1 MKKKNYTWYLWGML
15 LSTFAIISVLYWL
28 PDNLFGV
35 PLQKV
40 DIFSELRHSDADAP
54 NGKDVEQLTRNSA
67 TANGET
73 EKEIKERDAIY
84 EDLKKQDATSENEEP
99 IDPSSLDKEESQ
111 TTPKVYFE
119 DFNPSHLGL
128 RNTYAALAKRKIEGS
143 PLRIAFLGDSF
154 IEADIFT
161 IDLRSLLQSRYGGG
175 GVGWMPFSSEVSGYR
190 QGITHSF
197 SGWKDH
203 FIIRQSK
210 DLYPLTGHYYTC
222 EGSASLQYKV
232 AKGYSSWDCAT
243 IFYTSNKEVQVTV
256 SGVDSTQRYSLPP
269 SSEMNA
275 YAIKG
280 QNGEMNLSFSG
291 AEGAK
296 FYGLALDRTKQGGG
310 VILDNFS
317 HRGSSG
323 FQLGQIDTQLGKRF
337 AALRPYHLIVLQYG
351 LNVAS
356 DKTKD
361 YTYYTKRMSEV
372 IDHLRELYPHTD
384 IIIMG
389 VSDRAKRSSG
399 EPHTMSS
406 IYALR
411 NAQRKLA
418 SEKGIVFWDTFEAM
432 GGEDSMGHFVKQ
444 GWAAND
450 YTHLSFKGGKR
461 LADVFYNSFLF
472 EEKYYQRIHQ

>member
-15 LSTFAIISVLYWL
+15 LSTFAIISLLYWL

-67 TANGET
+67 TDDGET

-84 EDLKKQDATSENEEP
+84 EDLKKQDATLEEEEP
-99 IDPSSLDKEESQ
+99 IAPSSLDKEESQ

-128 RNTYAALAKRKIEGS
+128 RNTYAALAKRKINGT

-161 IDLRSLLQSRYGGG
+161 LDLRKFLQSRYGGG
-175 GVGWMPFSSEVSGYR
+175 GAGWMPFSSEVSGYR

-210 DLYPLTGHYYTC
+210 ELYPLTGHYYTC
-222 EGSASLQYKV
+222 EGAATLQYKV
-232 AKGYSSWDCAT
+232 AKGYTPWDCAT
-243 IFYTSNKEVQVTV
+243 IFYTSNKEVQVTM
-256 SGVDSTQRYSLPP
+256 SNADTTQRYSLPL
-269 SSEMNA
+269 SAEMNA

-280 QNGEMNLSFSG
+280 QGGEMKLSFSG
-291 AEGAK
+291 AEGAR
-296 FYGLALDRTKQGGG
+296 FYGVALDNTKQSGG

-361 YTYYTKRMSEV
+361 YTYYTNRMGEA
-372 IDHLRELYPHTD
+372 IDHLKKLYPHTD
-384 IIIMG
+384 IVIMG
-389 VSDRAKRSSG
+389 VSDRAKRSGG
-399 EPHTMSS
+399 EPHTIPCLPYMPYAMRSENWRAKRASS
-406 IYALR
+406 FGIPSKPWGEKIVWVAL
-411 NAQRKLA
+411 
-418 SEKGIVFWDTFEAM
+418 
-432 GGEDSMGHFVKQ
+432 
-444 GWAAND
+444 
-450 YTHLSFKGGKR
+450 
-461 LADVFYNSFLF
+461 
-472 EEKYYQRIHQ
+472 

>member
-15 LSTFAIISVLYWL
+15 LSTFAIISLLYWL

-40 DIFSELRHSDADAP
+40 DIFSELRHSDADTP
-54 NGKDVEQLTRNSA
+54 NGKEVEQLTRNSA
-67 TANGET
+67 TADGET
-73 EKEIKERDAIY
+73 EKEVKERDAIY
-84 EDLKKQDATSENEEP
+84 EDLKKQDATLENKEP
-99 IDPSSLDKEESQ
+99 IEPSSPDKEESDS
-111 TTPKVYFE
+111 TPKVYFE

-128 RNTYAALAKRKIEGS
+128 RNTYAALAKRKMDGT

-161 IDLRSLLQSRYGGG
+161 LDLRKFLQSRYGGG
-175 GVGWMPFSSEVSGYR
+175 GAGWMPFSSEVSGYR

-222 EGSASLQYKV
+222 EGSATLQYKV
-232 AKGYSSWDCAT
+232 AKGYTPWDCAT
-243 IFYTSNKEVQVTV
+243 IFYTSNKEVQVTL
-256 SGVDSTQRYSLPP
+256 SSADTSQQYSLPP
-269 SSEMNA
+269 SSEMSA

-280 QNGEMNLSFSG
+280 QGGEMKLSFSG

-296 FYGLALDRTKQGGG
+296 FYGIALDGTKQGGG

-361 YTYYTKRMSEV
+361 YTYYTKRMAEA
-372 IDHLRELYPHTD
+372 IDHLKKLYPHTD
-384 IIIMG
+384 IVIMG

-399 EPHTMSS
+399 EPHTMPA

-432 GGEDSMGHFVKQ
+432 GGENSMGRFVKQ
-444 GWAAND
+444 GWAAKD
-450 YTHLSFKGGKR
+450 YTHLSSKGGKR
-461 LADVFYNSFLF
+461 LAEVFYNSFLF
-472 EEKYYQRIHQ
+472 EEKYYQRIRR

>member
-15 LSTFAIISVLYWL
+15 LSTFAIISLLYWL

-54 NGKDVEQLTRNSA
+54 NGKEVEQLTRNSA
-67 TANGET
+67 TADGET

-84 EDLKKQDATSENEEP
+84 EDLKKQDATLENKEP
-99 IDPSSLDKEESQ
+99 IEPSSPDKEESDS
-111 TTPKVYFE
+111 TPKVYFE
-119 DFNPSHLGL
+119 DFNSSHLGL
-128 RNTYAALAKRKIEGS
+128 RNTYAALAKRKIDGA

-161 IDLRSLLQSRYGGG
+161 LDLRKFLQSRYGGG
-175 GVGWMPFSSEVSGYR
+175 GAGWMPFSSEVSGYR

-222 EGSASLQYKV
+222 EGAATLQYKV
-232 AKGYSSWDCAT
+232 AKGYTPWDCAT
-243 IFYTSNKEVQVTV
+243 IFYTSNKEVQVTM
-256 SGVDSTQRYSLPP
+256 SSADTTQRCSLPP
-269 SSEMNA
+269 SAEMNA

-280 QNGEMNLSFSG
+280 QGGEMKLSFSG

-296 FYGLALDRTKQGGG
+296 FYGVALDNTKQSGG

-337 AALRPYHLIVLQYG
+337 ASLRPYHLIVLQYG

-361 YTYYTKRMSEV
+361 YTYYTNRMGEA
-372 IDHLRELYPHTD
+372 IDHLKKLYPHTD
-384 IIIMG
+384 IVIMG
-389 VSDRAKRSSG
+389 VSDRAKRSGG
-399 EPHTMSS
+399 EPHTMPA

-432 GGEDSMGHFVKQ
+432 GGENSMGRFVKQ
-444 GWAAND
+444 GWAAKD

-461 LADVFYNSFLF
+461 LAEVFYNSFLF
-472 EEKYYQRIHQ
+472 EEKYYQRIRR

>member
-15 LSTFAIISVLYWL
+15 LSTFAIISLLYWL

-67 TANGET
+67 TDDGET
-73 EKEIKERDAIY
+73 EEEIKERDAIY
-84 EDLKKQDATSENEEP
+84 EDLKKQDATLEEEEP
-99 IDPSSLDKEESQ
+99 IAPSSLDKEESQ

-119 DFNPSHLGL
+119 DFDPSHLGL

-280 QNGEMNLSFSG
+280 QNGETNLSFSG

-432 GGEDSMGHFVKQ
+432 GGEDSMGLFVKQ
-444 GWAAND
+444 GWAAKD